1 MPVWQ
6 YVLEVK
12 PDEVWEAHLVHEIIR
27 TKKTALEKALGHFVP
42 SGRTI
47 YTLAELED
55 TLVFKTVF
63 RGQQAEIKIDKDS
76 GTQI

>member
-1 MPVWQ
+1 M
-6 YVLEVK
+6 
-12 PDEVWEAHLVHEIIR
+12 
-27 TKKTALEKALGHFVP
+27 P

-55 TLVFKTVF
+55 TLVFKTVY